1 MLLDFNGLI
10 EKYKMEIKGVLHI
23 GAHHGQE
30 HTLYKN
36 NNINN
41 VVYFEPLQSNFDVLK
56 NNVDGSAILFNC
68 ALGNDE
74 KEVEMFVE
82 TANMGQSSSVLE
94 PAIHAKQYPHIVFDK
109 KETVNMRKLDN
120 IELNLENYNFI
131 NIDVQGY
138 ELEVFKGSRN
148 TLKHIDYI
156 IAEINREELYK
167 NCSQISDLKEFLS
180 EYGFELVEEAWV
192 GGNWGDG
199 LFIKKK

>member
-1 MLLDFNGLI
+1 MLLDFNGLV
-10 EKYKMEIKGVLHI
+10 EKHKMEIKGVIHI

-30 HTLYKN
+30 NTLYKQ
-36 NNINN
+36 NNIKNI
-41 VVYFEPLQSNFDVLK
+41 VYFEPLQSNFDVLK
-56 NNVDGSAILFNC
+56 HNVGEGPLLFNC

-74 KEVEMFVE
+74 KEIEMFVE

-94 PAIHAKQYPHIVFDK
+94 PALHATQYPHIVFDR
-109 KETVNMRKLDN
+109 KEKVSMRKLDN
-120 IELNLENYNFI
+120 IGLEMENYNFI

-138 ELEVFKGSRN
+138 ELEVFKGSIN
-148 TLKHIDYI
+148 TLSHIDYI

-180 EYGFELVEEAWV
+180 EYGFELVEEAWI